1 MDCIGLKIE
10 FRKILAAI
18 IPSGYFVL
26 TSGMQEAVFTLVMFL
41 ILDTITGWVKAS
53 GWFCGGFCSVK
64 MFNFKKIIL
73 YMIVISL
80 AFELSKLSYLEGAFI
95 FICIWLSSR
104 EAWSVM
110 ENLADCGLEF
120 PQQLVQK
127 VSGQLKTCNIKKKDK

>member
-1 MDCIGLKIE
+1 MSYIELKIE
-10 FRKILAAI
+10 FKKILIAI

-41 ILDTITGWVKAS
+41 ILDTVTGWVKAS
-53 GWFCGGFCSVK
+53 GWFCGGFCSEK
-64 MFNFKKIIL
+64 IFNFKKMIL
-73 YMIVISL
+73 YMIGLLL
-80 AFELSKLSYLEGAFI
+80 AFELSKLPFLADS
-95 FICIWLSSR
+95 FICICAWFSTR